1 MEIGKELVTL
11 CREKKNLEAIDK
23 FYSPAVESIEAEAIP
38 QIGKVQK
45 GIDKP
50 IRAIAISPDHN
61 LLAAA
66 GHDNSLHFWH
76 LGKGNWMN
84 SGVRVNSQIATIT
97 TMRYFPNG
105 DQFIIHFTYDVT
117 PKQSGKRMSM
127 SEMGLY
133 TVRDGKI
140 AKEEFFYAM

>member
-1 MEIGKELVTL
+1 MTFHYKGDLHHDPHGNRKRTGDAVSGEEKPRSDRQVLQPGCGE
-11 CREKKNLEAIDK
+11 CGGRGDPPDRE
-23 FYSPAVESIEAEAIP
+23 
-38 QIGKVQK
+38 VQK
-45 GIDKP
+45 GIE
-50 IRAIAISPDHN
+50 AIK
-61 LLAAA
+61 
-66 GHDNSLHFWH
+66 
-76 LGKGNWMN
+76 GKNRQWFE
-84 SGVRVNSQIATIT
+84 NSQIHGLEVNGP
-97 TMRYFPNG
+97 FPNG